1 MIIDGNIFF
10 GGFQKEEFIKEAN
23 EIITQYAKYE
33 NMKIIF
39 LRSAVN
45 AVAET
50 IEESGIVQ
58 KFHMDEIFEAM
69 LPVVLFHDFNG
80 VMFESEDGGYK
91 VVIESSRSGREVN
104 YSVTICGE
112 HNGKPG
118 CFSIGKGWEEIED
131 APAEEETG
139 HDLSMKTAVMLEYY
153 GMHNKDDEKDWD
165 KFYAKNKKTISFIE
179 EMNGILDFI
188 ILGDSVYAIPMDSG
202 CFGTALRFK
211 DGKYEIFQF
220 LPEHEIIMKTAPVSM
235 LKGIPVITAGRKEED
250 CFIVKIGE
258 TEKSIDARRFVEYH
272 MDRSS
277 EICVVFSIP
286 VSMDVVMHLDIDFLF
301 NTEDAVRDWVTDNC
315 FEDMEYLSEKTNG
328 AVEYIKEI
336 ANRIPKEE

>member
-10 GGFQKEEFIKEAN
+10 GGFQKEEFIKETN

-39 LRSAVN
+39 LRSVVD

-58 KFHMDEIFEAM
+58 KFHMDKIFETM
-69 LPVVLFHDFNG
+69 LPIVLFHDFNW

-91 VVIESSRSGREVN
+91 VVIESSRSGREIN

-112 HNGKPG
+112 HNGKPS
-118 CFSIGKGWEEIED
+118 CFSIGKGWEEIENT
-131 APAEEETG
+131 PTGEETG
-139 HDLSMKTAVMLEYY
+139 HDFSMKTTVMLEYY
-153 GMHNKDDEKDWD
+153 GMHDKDDEKDWD

-179 EMNGILDFI
+179 EMNGILDFV

-220 LPEHEIIMKTAPVSM
+220 LPEYEIIMKTAPVPM

-258 TEKSIDARRFVEYH
+258 TEKNRDARRFVEYH

-277 EICVVFSIP
+277 ERCVVFSIP

-301 NTEDAVRDWVTDNC
+301 NTEDAVRDWATDNC